1 MDWLWTDALAALL
14 VEHDRVEGARVAG
27 WVERPEAYRLPEG
40 AEPIELA
47 RELLRHAA
55 EVPCG
60 HQRLLGP
67 C

>member
-1 MDWLWTDALAALL
+1 MAWLWTDALAALL

-40 AEPIELA
+40 AEPIDLA
-47 RELLRHAA
+47 RELLQRDA
-55 EVPCG
+55 EVSCRD
-60 HQRLLGP
+60 HRLLGP